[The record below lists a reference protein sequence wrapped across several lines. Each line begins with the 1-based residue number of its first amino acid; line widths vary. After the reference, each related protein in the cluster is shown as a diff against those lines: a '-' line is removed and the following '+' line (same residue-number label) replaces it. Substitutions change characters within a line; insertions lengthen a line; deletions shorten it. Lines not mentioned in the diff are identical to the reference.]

1 MKIKPPT
8 PFLAAVFLTIAVFAG
23 GCASVPMASVED
35 DTRAKTHAVPAG
47 KSLIYVYRNETF
59 GSAIPMTVML
69 NRRAVGET
77 GPQTYYLFEVEPGQH
92 EIGSLAENQSFL
104 MLTTVANKAYYVW
117 QEVKM
122 GMWKARSL
130 LQQVDEATGRA
141 GVAESKRAQPSP

>member
-1 MKIKPPT
+1 MKTKSQMHV
-8 PFLAAVFLTIAVFAG
+8 LAVALLMIALFAG

-35 DTRAKTHAVPAG
+35 DTRAKTHSVPAG

-59 GSAIPMTVML
+59 GAAIPMTVML
-69 NRRAVGET
+69 NRRTVGQT

-92 EIGSLAENQSFL
+92 EVGSLAENQSFL
-104 MLTTVANKAYYVW
+104 MLTTVADKAYYVW

-141 GVAESKRAQPSP
+141 GVAESRRAQPTP